1 MSKSQVIK
9 QPRLLLE
16 GLFAF
21 APNRDTLGGVSYLIV
36 ENSGNI
42 LIDCPS
48 WDIVN
53 QDFLQQ
59 KGVRWI
65 FLTHRTGHCKAIK
78 LMQNTLG
85 CEIILQEQEAYLL
98 PEIPVT
104 SFAPDIHL
112 SPNSFGFWSAGYSPG
127 SACFYW
133 SAHGGVLFSGR
144 HILPNPEGNAVPL
157 RTAKTFHWYRQLKNV
172 QAILDRFQPETLNY
186 LAPCA
191 NVGFLRGKGLMGDL
205 YGQISALD
213 LQELRN
219 TPIVD

>member
-1 MSKSQVIK
+1 MSNSQVIK

-42 LIDCPS
+42 LIDCPP

-53 QDFLQQ
+53 QDFLQE
-59 KGVRWI
+59 KGVRWL
-65 FLTHRTGHCKAIK
+65 FLTHRTGHGKALK
-78 LMQNTLG
+78 LMKNTLG

-104 SFAPDIHL
+104 SFAQDIHL
-112 SPNSFGFWSAGYSPG
+112 SPNSFAFWSAGYSPG

-133 SAHGGVLFSGR
+133 SNHGGVLFSGR

-191 NVGFLRGKGLMGDL
+191 NVGFLRGRGLMGDL

-219 TPIVD
+219 NPIID